1 VPDRKAAERLDAAV
15 EDLMAARPLD
25 RELPAEVADLLRI
38 AADLRDL
45 PSADFKARLAAD
57 LRASAVPTFGP
68 PLRSE
73 ADIVARLAD
82 LATPRLVAHD
92 IRAGLADLPELTMR
106 FLAQCGKA
114 TVVLSRYSTDTP
126 IWERHPAGDEL
137 LWVVDGALAVT
148 TLGAEGGLEHT
159 VVEAGSL
166 FVCRRG
172 LWHWPRPRGEVSL
185 LSLTPGE
192 GTINSTAADP
202 RQDPATSDSGIAPIA
217 ADRRDDVAD
226 ATPPTSAIV
235 RDLPAALGELSA
247 AAPLAIT
254 RETTEAEANDAVRE
268 IGRLE
273 DRFLGVMR
281 FSGTTPWERHPDGDE
296 LLHVLD
302 GEVDVTL
309 LTDDGPVDVAV
320 PAGSLFVCP
329 RGLWHRQTPR
339 TAATVFFA
347 TPTATSEASWD
358 DDPRH

>member
-1 VPDRKAAERLDAAV
+1 MADRKAAERLDAAV
-15 EDLMAARPLD
+15 EDLMAHRARDP
-25 RELPAEVADLLRI
+25 ELPAEVTELLRI

-57 LRASAVPTFGP
+57 LRAAAIPTFGP
-68 PLRSE
+68 PLRTE
-73 ADIVARLAD
+73 MDIMARLAE

-92 IRAGLADLPELTMR
+92 VRAGLADLPELTMR
-106 FLAQCGKA
+106 FLAHCGHA
-114 TVVLSRYSTDTP
+114 TVVLSRYATDTP

-137 LWVVDGALAVT
+137 LWVVAGALDVT
-148 TLGAEGGLEHT
+148 TLTTEGPQHAA
-159 VVEAGSL
+159 VEAGSL

-202 RQDPATSDSGIAPIA
+202 RTDPTL
-217 ADRRDDVAD
+217 ADRGGDVPD
-226 ATPPTSAIV
+226 ATPPASAIV
-235 RDLPAALGELSA
+235 CDLPAALRNLA
-247 AAPLAIT
+247 TVAIT
-254 RETTEAEANDAVRE
+254 RDTTESEANGAIRE

-273 DRFLGVMR
+273 DRLLGVMR

-302 GEVDVTL
+302 GAVDVTV

-347 TPTATSEASWD
+347 TPTATSEASWA
-358 DDPRH
+358 DDPRR

>member
-1 VPDRKAAERLDAAV
+1 MADRALDPA
-15 EDLMAARPLD
+15 
-25 RELPAEVADLLRI
+25 LPAEVAELLRI
-38 AADLRDL
+38 AAGLRDL
-45 PSADFKARLAAD
+45 PSAEFKARLAAE
-57 LRASAVPTFGP
+57 LRAASAPSPGPGGP

-73 ADIVARLAD
+73 ADIMARLAE

-92 IRAGLADLPELTMR
+92 VRAGLADLPELTMR
-106 FLAQCGKA
+106 FLAHCGHA
-114 TVVLSRYSTDTP
+114 TVVLSRYATDAP

-137 LWVVDGALAVT
+137 LWVVDGALDVT
-148 TLGAEGGLEHT
+148 TFGADGGLEHA

-192 GTINSTAADP
+192 GTMNSTAPDP
-202 RQDPATSDSGIAPIA
+202 RTDPSI
-217 ADRRDDVAD
+217 ADRRDEAP
-226 ATPPTSAIV
+226 ATPSTSAIV
-235 RDLPAALGELSA
+235 CDLPAALHDLSA

-254 RETTEAEANDAVRE
+254 RDTTAAEANDAVRE
-268 IGRLE
+268 IGTLE
-273 DRFLGVMR
+273 DRLLGVMR

-296 LLHVLD
+296 FLHVLD
-302 GEVDVTL
+302 GEVAVTV

-329 RGLWHRQTPR
+329 RGLWHRQTPK

-347 TPTATSEASWD
+347 TPTATSEASWA

>member
-1 VPDRKAAERLDAAV
+1 MADREEAERLDAAV
-15 EDLMAARPLD
+15 EDLMADRPLD
-25 RELPAEVADLLRI
+25 SALPAEVADLLRI

-57 LRASAVPTFGP
+57 LRSAPSVPPSQGP
-68 PLRSE
+68 VLRTQ
-73 ADIVARLAD
+73 ADIVARLAE

-92 IRAGLADLPELTMR
+92 VRAGLADLPDLTMR
-106 FLAQCGKA
+106 FLAQCGNA
-114 TVVLSRYSTDTP
+114 TVTLSRFSVDAP
-126 IWERHPAGDEL
+126 LWERHPAGDEL
-137 LWVVDGALAVT
+137 LYVVDGALDVT
-148 TLGAEGGLEHT
+148 TLTAAGPEHA

-185 LSLTPGE
+185 LSLTPGDGSMSSRAE
-192 GTINSTAADP
+192 DP
-202 RQDPATSDSGIAPIA
+202 RDEATPAP
-217 ADRRDDVAD
+217 DD
-226 ATPPTSAIV
+226 PPTSAIV
-235 RDLPAALGELSA
+235 RDLPAALRDLSA
-247 AAPLAIT
+247 VPPLAIT
-254 RETTEAEANDAVRE
+254 RDTTEAEANGAIRE

-273 DRFLGVMR
+273 ERFLGVMR

-302 GEVDVTL
+302 GEVDVRV

-329 RGLWHRQTPR
+329 RGFWHRQTPR
-339 TAATVFFA
+339 AAATVFFA
-347 TPTATSEASWD
+347 TPTATSEASWA

>member
-1 VPDRKAAERLDAAV
+1 MTE
-15 EDLMAARPLD
+15 RPLD
-25 RELPAEVADLLRI
+25 PELPTEVADLLRI

-57 LRASAVPTFGP
+57 LRASAAPTFGP

-92 IRAGLADLPELTMR
+92 VRAGLADLPELTMR

-137 LWVVDGALAVT
+137 LWVVDGALDVT
-148 TLGAEGGLEHT
+148 TFGAEGTLEHAI
-159 VVEAGSL
+159 VEAGSL

-172 LWHWPRPRGEVSL
+172 LWHWPRPRGAVSL

-192 GTINSTAADP
+192 GTINSTAVDP
-202 RQDPATSDSGIAPIA
+202 RLDPTVMDPGTASTGAE
-217 ADRRDDVAD
+217 RGDDVPG
-226 ATPPTSAIV
+226 ATPPASAIV
-235 RDLPAALGELSA
+235 CDLPAALRELPA
-247 AAPLAIT
+247 VAIT
-254 RETTEAEANDAVRE
+254 CATTEAEANAAVRE
-268 IGRLE
+268 VGRLE
-273 DRFLGVMR
+273 DRLLGVMR

-302 GEVDVTL
+302 GEVDVTV
-309 LTDDGPVDVAV
+309 LTDDGPVAVVV

-339 TAATVFFA
+339 AAATVFFA
-347 TPTATSEASWD
+347 TPTATSEASWA

>member
-1 VPDRKAAERLDAAV
+1 VADRDVAERLDAAV
-15 EDLMAARPLD
+15 EDLMADHPLD
-25 RELPAEVADLLRI
+25 SALPAEVADLLRI

-57 LRASAVPTFGP
+57 LRSAASVPASHGP
-68 PLRSE
+68 VLRTE
-73 ADIVARLAD
+73 ADIVARLAEI
-82 LATPRLVAHD
+82 ATPRLVAHD
-92 IRAGLADLPELTMR
+92 VRAGLAGLPELAMR
-106 FLAQCGKA
+106 FLAQCGHA
-114 TVVLSRYSTDTP
+114 TVVLSRYATDAP

-137 LWVVDGALAVT
+137 LWVVEGAIDVT
-148 TLGAEGGLEHT
+148 TLTPDGPEHA

-192 GTINSTAADP
+192 GTINSTASDP
-202 RQDPATSDSGIAPIA
+202 RTDPAAAVVDRHDDSSDA
-217 ADRRDDVAD
+217 ATA
-226 ATPPTSAIV
+226 SAIV
-235 RDLPAALGELSA
+235 RDLPAALRDLSA
-247 AAPLAIT
+247 VPPLAIT
-254 RETTEAEANDAVRE
+254 RDTTEAEANGAIRE

-273 DRFLGVMR
+273 NRFLGVMR

-302 GEVDVTL
+302 GEVDVTV

-320 PAGSLFVCP
+320 PAGSLLVCP

-339 TAATVFFA
+339 AAATVFFA
-347 TPTATSEASWD
+347 TPTATSEASWAA
-358 DDPRH
+358 DPRR